1 MNLYI
6 GKLQN
11 DGVVRYIAL
20 PYEEQYNNVPRMLGT
35 FYGTDARV
43 EALINLGNLVTL
55 QPSPY
60 KKWKG
65 HGDTVNCRAEIR
77 DDGEKKG
84 KHLPQF
90 ADNPEEYA
98 RLNAWLFLYMEG
110 RWHFKTQNGF
120 EPLSSVQVTFS
131 SQKDAFKNISLYE
144 LSENG
149 SLNCVHTIHS
159 ESWKDMQTKAVT
171 EKKTYY
177 AFRNDRLVT
186 TINHPLN
193 R

>member
-11 DGVVRYIAL
+11 DSVVRYIAV
-20 PYEEQYNNVPRMLGT
+20 PYEEQYNDVPRILGT
-35 FYGTDARV
+35 FYSTDARV

-65 HGDTVNCRAEIR
+65 QSDTVNCRAEIR

-90 ADNPEEYA
+90 ADTIEDYA
-98 RLNAWLFLYMEG
+98 NLNAWLFLYMEG

-149 SLNCVHTIHS
+149 SFNCVHTIHS
-159 ESWKDMQTKAVT
+159 ESWKNMQTKAVT

>member
-20 PYEEQYNNVPRMLGT
+20 PYEEQYNAVPRILGT
-35 FYGTDARV
+35 FYSTDARV
-43 EALINLGNLVTL
+43 EALINLGNLVKL

-65 HGDTVNCRAEIR
+65 YGDMINCRAEIR

-84 KHLPQF
+84 KRLPQF
-90 ADNPEEYA
+90 ADNLEAYA
-98 RLNAWLFLYMEG
+98 SLDAWLFLYMEG

-149 SLNCVHTIHS
+149 SLNCVHIINS
-159 ESWKDMQTKAVT
+159 ESWKDMQAKAVT

>member
-11 DGVVRYIAL
+11 DGVVKYIAV
-20 PYEEQYNNVPRMLGT
+20 PYEEQYNDVPRILGT
-35 FYGTDARV
+35 FYSTDARV

-65 HGDTVNCRAEIR
+65 QSDTVNCRAEIR

-90 ADNPEEYA
+90 ADTIEDYA
-98 RLNAWLFLYMEG
+98 NLNAWLFFIWKVVGTSKPQTVSSIFQPYKLPFPVG
-110 RWHFKTQNGF
+110 KIPSKVSICTNSRKT
-120 EPLSSVQVTFS
+120 
-131 SQKDAFKNISLYE
+131 
-144 LSENG
+144 
-149 SLNCVHTIHS
+149 VH
-159 ESWKDMQTKAVT
+159 
-171 EKKTYY
+171 
-177 AFRNDRLVT
+177 
-186 TINHPLN
+186 
-193 R
+193 

>member
-11 DGVVRYIAL
+11 DGVVRYIAV
-20 PYEEQYNNVPRMLGT
+20 PYEEQYNDVPRILGT

-90 ADNPEEYA
+90 ADTIEDYA
-98 RLNAWLFLYMEG
+98 NLNAWLFLYMEG
-110 RWHFKTQNGF
+110 RWHFKTSNGF
-120 EPLSSVQVTFS
+120 QHLSAVQITFS
-131 SQKDAFKNISLYE
+131 SREDAFKGINLYE

-149 SLNCVHTIHS
+149 SLNSVHTTRS

-171 EKKTYY
+171 ENKIYY
-177 AFRNDRLVT
+177 AFRGDKLIT
-186 TINHPLN
+186 TVNHLSN
-193 R
+193 Q

>member
-20 PYEEQYNNVPRMLGT
+20 PYEEQYNDVPRILGT
-35 FYGTDARV
+35 FYSTDARV

-65 HGDTVNCRAEIR
+65 HNDKVNCRAEIR

-90 ADNPEEYA
+90 ADNLEEYT
-98 RLNAWLFLYMEG
+98 RMDAWLFLYMEG
-110 RWHFKTQNGF
+110 GWHVKTSSGF
-120 EPLSSVQVTFS
+120 EHLSAVQITFS
-131 SQKDAFKNISLYE
+131 NQEDVFKGINLYE
-144 LSENG
+144 LSEKG
-149 SLNCVHTIHS
+149 SLNSVHTTRS
-159 ESWKDMQTKAVT
+159 ESWKDIQTKAAT
-171 EKKTYY
+171 ENKTYY
-177 AFRNDRLVT
+177 AFRGDKLI
-186 TINHPLN
+186 TIVSHLSNQ
-193 R
+193 

>member
-1 MNLYI
+1 MALS
-6 GKLQN
+6 GTSP
-11 DGVVRYIAL
+11 L
-20 PYEEQYNNVPRMLGT
+20 PYEEQYNAVPRMLGT
-35 FYGTDARV
+35 FYSTDAGV
-43 EALINLGNLVTL
+43 EALINLGNLVLL

-60 KKWKG
+60 KKME
-65 HGDTVNCRAEIR
+65 RIR
-77 DDGEKKG
+77 RHDKLPGRNPGRRREKG
-84 KHLPQF
+84 KHLPQY
-90 ADNPEEYA
+90 ADNLEAYA
-98 RLNAWLFLYMEG
+98 SLDARLFLYMEG
-110 RWHFKTQNGF
+110 RWYFKTQNGF

-131 SQKDAFKNISLYE
+131 SQRDAFKNISLYE

-149 SLNCVHTIHS
+149 SFNCVHTIHS
-159 ESWKDMQTKAVT
+159 ESWKDMQIKAIT